1 MARFGLKHKSRR
13 KAGIAGFNADYLTD
27 RTAVRQRKQM
37 GYLRSI
43 FSGLSLLFGG
53 LMIYV
58 GFHYIPAFVNPSDV
72 IKLADSKTINSAKPA
87 LKRESIFG
95 NIIGPY
101 VDMFTLDR
109 AYIQGGQSV
118 EVRYNLPQGANMDVT
133 IRQCRRLWIVEIF
146 QCQII
151 SEKVIKIDGTRGSHA
166 FTLPSA
172 GFYHFNERV
181 MLPHANDPYR
191 VIWSRRRS

>member
-13 KAGIAGFNADYLTD
+13 KAGIGGFHAEYLND
-27 RTAVRQRKQM
+27 RTAARQRKQM
-37 GYLRSI
+37 GYIRSI

-58 GFHYIPAFVNPSDV
+58 GFHYIPAFLNPSAV
-72 IKLADSKTINSAKPA
+72 IKLADSNHISSAKPA

-95 NIIGPY
+95 SVIGPY

-118 EVRYNLPQGANMDVT
+118 EVRYNLPQGANMDVA

-146 QCQII
+146 KCQTI
-151 SEKVIKIDGTRGSHA
+151 SEKVIRIDGTRGAQA
-166 FTLPSA
+166 FTLPGS

-181 MLPHANDPYR
+181 TLPNSNASYR
-191 VIWSRRRS
+191 VIWSRR